1 MIRAP
6 ETVARRKEVLRIPLL
21 PTPVEPKRPPMML
34 MAPWTCEEKNLKLS
48 RFCHIFSVQINIKRR
63 HPMFSGLILAL
74 GLSFVGL
81 IVFFLH
87 KEHGPSKKH

>member
-1 MIRAP
+1 
-6 ETVARRKEVLRIPLL
+6 
-21 PTPVEPKRPPMML
+21 
-34 MAPWTCEEKNLKLS
+34 
-48 RFCHIFSVQINIKRR
+48 
-63 HPMFSGLILAL
+63 MFSGLILAL